1 MAIHL
6 SIYPRRPHP
15 PRVPMV
21 FRYRPSIR
29 ALRTP
34 VYAPGSPVRFGFEK
48 HAPCRGRTGL
58 GAGRGGHDRNARI
71 AHPQRRSRHP
81 PARPSI
87 ERHHPPRGCDSCRR
101 ARCGIPKATPPTHP
115 PRGAAPFVAIPPMD
129 KTGQCTWPV
138 ARIFFTCR
146 PPDRLSPPPPPRP
159 YRLPMTGCPPPPP
172 PPPYRTR
179 SCPHNTQNRET
190 SRSKGLSRCLLLPA
204 TLALTVP
211 PPRGNEKGSLPRR
224 TAVASGERAPS
235 WRGATPRR
243 RRAAAAPHPSRRSFF
258 RLRGCPLHSA
268 WGTATSG
275 EGFRAAQGVRA
286 LRQRHCKSTAERW
299 QHACRPAVR

>member
-172 PPPYRTR
+172 PPPLPYPFLSPQHPKSGNVSVQRTEPVPLATCHSGTHGAPPTWKR
-179 SCPHNTQNRET
+179 
-190 SRSKGLSRCLLLPA
+190 KGLAPTADRCCKWGACPFLAGRNPKTPQSRCGS
-204 TLALTVP
+204 P
-211 PPRGNEKGSLPRR
+211 PVE
-224 TAVASGERAPS
+224 AVFFPS
-235 WRGATPRR
+235 AGMSP
-243 RRAAAAPHPSRRSFF
+243 P
-258 RLRGCPLHSA
+258 
-268 WGTATSG
+268 
-275 EGFRAAQGVRA
+275 
-286 LRQRHCKSTAERW
+286 
-299 QHACRPAVR
+299 